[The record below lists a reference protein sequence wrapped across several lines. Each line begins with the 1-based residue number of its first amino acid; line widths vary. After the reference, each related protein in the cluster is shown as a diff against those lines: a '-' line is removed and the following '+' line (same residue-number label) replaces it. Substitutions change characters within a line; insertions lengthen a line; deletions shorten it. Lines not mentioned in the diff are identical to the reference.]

1 MVNAKINGQIVT
13 PSTYKAK
20 LNGQIVNPTAL
31 WAKFNGS
38 LVNVWTS
45 WTPVFV
51 NNVIIYSG
59 SRQFS
64 FTYNIPLTR
73 ADCQTAQQKGY
84 TNVKF
89 TLWTQKNSLAN
100 LRGDIQIHNTTGYLD
115 LVCDLDYDF
124 PVQSNPAVYTKA
136 ISSISSWLI
145 YAPLKL
151 VTDGYDYGTAST
163 VNFYLRAEFI

>member
-13 PSTYKAK
+13 PSTFKAK
-20 LNGQIVNPTAL
+20 INGQIVNPTAL
-31 WAKFNGS
+31 RIKVNGS
-38 LVNVWTS
+38 WVDVWTD
-45 WTPVFV
+45 WTPIFV

-64 FTYNIPLTR
+64 FTYNIPLTK

-100 LRGDIQIHNTTGYLD
+100 LRGDIQIHNTSGYLD
-115 LVCDLDYDF
+115 LVCELDYDF
-124 PVQSNPAVYTKA
+124 PVQSNPAVYTNT
-136 ISSISSWLI
+136 ITRISSWLT

-151 VTDGYDYGTAST
+151 IIDGIDYGTAST